1 LRFIG
6 NISYSLYLFHIPVL
20 LWIKGFNTSGTGQL
34 ILFFLVSIAL
44 AAVIHVLI
52 ERPFLSLVKREKN

>member
-1 LRFIG
+1 
-6 NISYSLYLFHIPVL
+6 L

-44 AAVIHVLI
+44 AALIHVLI